1 MGQKV
6 KCRRGEGR
14 EVGWGAYER
23 LRVKRVRTLRAAHHL
38 APFLI
43 YLGSKKLV
51 SRLLSSSLSP
61 LLSQLPPTPHIP
73 IHCLLCVR
81 DLSHLSTQDKELRV
95 LLRRFQPQRRPS
107 LRKREGAR
115 EKEQEQEITNTVSY
129 EKEQAVTG
137 AD

>member
-1 MGQKV
+1 
-6 KCRRGEGR
+6 
-14 EVGWGAYER
+14 
-23 LRVKRVRTLRAAHHL
+23 
-38 APFLI
+38 
-43 YLGSKKLV
+43 
-51 SRLLSSSLSP
+51 
-61 LLSQLPPTPHIP
+61 
-73 IHCLLCVR
+73 VR

-115 EKEQEQEITNTVSY
+115 EKEQEKEIANTVSY